1 MSKGAKQAA
10 QNGPFPA
17 LDYERMMT
25 LSSANLEALMQASE
39 AVLTGLARLHEELV
53 GFTSAQIKEQLEAG
67 RTLAECGN
75 WSDALEK
82 QAELMRNASARYF
95 AEVRKLSSLASE
107 LAVASWTPLQN
118 CLSAHLSESEREVRK
133 S

>member
-17 LDYERMMT
+17 LDYERMMAI
-25 LSSANLEALMQASE
+25 SSANLEAMMQASE
-39 AVLTGLARLHEELV
+39 AVLKGLARLNGELAD
-53 GFTSAQIKEQLEAG
+53 FTGAQIKEQLEAG
-67 RTLAECGN
+67 RALAECGN

-82 QAELMRNASARYF
+82 QAALMRTASARYF

-118 CLSAHLSESEREVRK
+118 CLGAHLRESEREAPK